1 MIYNKSIAELKKMS
15 KEDLIVGIIDSKTII
30 RNELKEKK
38 EELENNFFNKF
49 IKEKIKIVRVAEV
62 EQYHYEKKPV
72 DLNDIFI
79 IINQDFNWLN
89 GLKEFSYSE
98 FKSNLLRYH
107 DKEKINKI
115 FCGYYKSGEDY
126 LPDFRTPINVLKILC
141 ERKLIKQ
148 KGKKRYVSLI
158 DGKDGWKRINFFEE
172 IKKNEGV
179 KDDGGF

>member
-1 MIYNKSIAELKKMS
+1 MIYNKQISELKKMN
-15 KEDLIVGIIDSKTII
+15 KDDLIIGIIDAKKSI
-30 RNELKEKK
+30 NDSLKKQK
-38 EELENNFFNKF
+38 EELENNFYEKF
-49 IKEKIKIVRVAEV
+49 VKEKIKIVRVAEV
-62 EQYHYEKKPV
+62 EQHHYDKKPI
-72 DLNDIFI
+72 DLNDIFL

-107 DKEKINKI
+107 TKEKINKI
-115 FCGYYKSGEDY
+115 FCGYYKFDDTY
-126 LPDFRTPINVLKILC
+126 LPDFRTPINALKKLC

-148 KGKKRYVSLI
+148 KGKKYVSLI
-158 DGKDGWKRINFFEE
+158 DSKMGWERIDFFEE